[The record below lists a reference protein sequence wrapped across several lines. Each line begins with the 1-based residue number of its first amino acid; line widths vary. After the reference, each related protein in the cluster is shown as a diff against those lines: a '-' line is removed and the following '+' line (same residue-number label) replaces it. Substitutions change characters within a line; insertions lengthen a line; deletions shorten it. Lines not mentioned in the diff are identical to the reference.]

1 MRDERI
7 APWRSPLARA
17 LHLHRSQPQA
27 RYFQLATVD
36 PDGKPHNRTV
46 VFRGFGNH
54 GDRLRIVTDARSDK
68 IAQLQHQPWGE
79 ACWYFAK
86 TREQFRLAGPLL
98 AVTKETQAAAAEV
111 PEADLQRERIQVWQ
125 ALSEN
130 ARLQFAW
137 PQPRASR
144 ATDPAAFAPEP
155 PNAEEPPETFA
166 LLLLEP
172 QHVDRLALRGNP
184 QDRWLYDL
192 DLESGQW
199 SERAANP

>member
-1 MRDERI
+1 MRDEL

-27 RYFQLATVD
+27 RYFQLATVA
-36 PDGKPHNRTV
+36 PDGKPRNRTV
-46 VFRGFGNH
+46 VFRGFSNRC
-54 GDRLRIVTDARSDK
+54 DRLRIVTDTRSDK
-68 IAQLQHQPWGE
+68 IAQLNHQPWGE

-98 AVTKETQAAAAEV
+98 AVTNVTQEAAAEV
-111 PEADLQRERIQVWQ
+111 PDPELLRERIQVWQ

-137 PQPRASR
+137 PQPRDNR
-144 ATDPAAFAPEP
+144 ITDPAAFAPP
-155 PNAEEPPETFA
+155 SPDPATPPETFG

-172 QHVDRLALRGNP
+172 QQVDRLALKGNP

-192 DLESGQW
+192 DLSSGQW
-199 SERAANP
+199 SELAVNP

>member
-1 MRDERI
+1 MRDGEL

-27 RYFQLATVD
+27 RYFQLATVA

-46 VFRGFGNH
+46 VFRGFSDRS
-54 GDRLRIVTDARSDK
+54 DRLKIVADTRSDK
-68 IAQLQHQPWGE
+68 IPQLRHQSWGE

-98 AVTKETQAAAAEV
+98 VVTKETPGTAAEV
-111 PEADLQRERIQVWQ
+111 PDPELQRERLQVWQ

-137 PQPRASR
+137 PQPKADRVA
-144 ATDPAAFAPEP
+144 DPDAFTPPPPDPED
-155 PNAEEPPETFA
+155 PPETFG

-172 QHVDRLALRGNP
+172 RYVDRLSLKGNP
-184 QDRWLYDL
+184 QDRQLYDR
-192 DLESGQW
+192 DPASGQW
-199 SERAANP
+199 SERAVNP

>member
-1 MRDERI
+1 MRDAL

-27 RYFQLATVD
+27 RYFQLATVA
-36 PDGKPHNRTV
+36 PDGKPRNRTV
-46 VFRGFGNH
+46 VFRGFSNQC
-54 GDRLRIVTDARSDK
+54 DRLRIVTDSRSEK
-68 IAQLQHQPWGE
+68 IAQLQQQPWGE

-98 AVTKETQAAAAEV
+98 AVTNVTQEATAEV
-111 PEADLQRERIQVWQ
+111 PDPELQRERIQVWQ

-137 PQPRASR
+137 PQPKGDR
-144 ATDPAAFAPEP
+144 ATDPDAFTPEP
-155 PNAEEPPETFA
+155 PDAEAPPETFA
-166 LLLLEP
+166 LLLLAP
-172 QHVDRLALRGNP
+172 QRVDRLALRGNP

-192 DLESGQW
+192 DVASGQW